1 MPPFEGTPVRVP
13 HPFKVMLDFDTGSL
27 TPYTASFERRL
38 SDMAGAYED
47 QAAVAALLSAGDDP
61 VIYSGYDADVPH
73 AADHLP
79 FRTTIIRPGLI
90 GSEFFMTKGH
100 HHRRDTAEIYV
111 GMSGS
116 GLMIMETRAGDFASA
131 ELLPSAAVYVPPG
144 WAHRTVNTAG
154 TPLVF
159 LAAYP
164 GDAGHDYES
173 IERRGFSRRVH
184 SRDGGYELRPAAMPA
199 ASETGAD
206 R

>member
-1 MPPFEGTPVRVP
+1 VRAPRPFR
-13 HPFKVMLDFDTGSL
+13 VMLDFGTGSL
-27 TPYTASFERRL
+27 TPYTGSFERRL

-47 QAAVAALLSAGDDP
+47 QDAVVALLSAGEDP
-61 VIYSGYDADVPH
+61 VIYTGYDADVPH

-79 FRTTIIRPGLI
+79 FRTTIIRPGVI

-100 HHRRDTAEIYV
+100 HHRRDTAEVYV

-116 GLMIMETRAGDFASA
+116 GLMIMETRDGDVAVA
-131 ELLPSAAVYVPPG
+131 ELMPSATVYVPPG
-144 WAHRTVNTAG
+144 WAHRTVNIADTA
-154 TPLVF
+154 LVF

-173 IERRGFSRRVH
+173 IEQRGFSRRVH
-184 SRDGGYELRPAAMPA
+184 RAVGGFELRPADA
-199 ASETGAD
+199 APDSGLRAG